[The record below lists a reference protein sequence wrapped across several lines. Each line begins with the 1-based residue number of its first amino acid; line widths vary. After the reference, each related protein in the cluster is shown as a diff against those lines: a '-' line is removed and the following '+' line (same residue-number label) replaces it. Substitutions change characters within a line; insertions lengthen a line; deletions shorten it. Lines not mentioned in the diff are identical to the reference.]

1 MGAAD
6 RVSIDRDV
14 AHVTCLGCGCS
25 CDDIHVIVRS
35 GRIAEAAH
43 ACALGVEW
51 FGDGVVPQRSIHAGR
66 DVSVEAAV
74 KAGGELLARAN
85 RPLVYLATDISWET
99 QREAVALADALH
111 ARLDTVTSATARE
124 SILAA
129 QEYGRASAT
138 LGEIRNRADVVV
150 FWGVDPA
157 LHYPRYSSRY
167 ALEPAGMHVPAGR
180 RSRTVVAVDIDGVPN
195 GRGPEDADRRVRVT
209 AADEVATLTAIAAI
223 ASGRVTNGRAST
235 SQTPPWRVAREL
247 APILVAARYAVI
259 VADAERDHAAGA
271 PRDPARAS
279 ALVVLAQT
287 LNGPTRGALST
298 LRAGGNRS
306 GADAVLTWQTG
317 YPIAMDFG
325 RGYPRYRPHDGTA
338 SACLARGD
346 VDALAIVGA
355 PASLTADLRAAMSG
369 VASVVIGPRASES
382 VFAERGI
389 AIDTGVAGI
398 HEDGTAVRMDEVPL
412 DLRSVLPGP
421 RAAAPLVRAL
431 REASSR

>member
-1 MGAAD
+1 MS
-6 RVSIDRDV
+6 VDRDL

-25 CDDIHVIVRS
+25 CDDIHVVVRS
-35 GRIAEAAH
+35 GKIAEATH
-43 ACALGVEW
+43 ACPLGVEW
-51 FGDGVVPQRSIHAGR
+51 FGDGVVPQRSLQAGR
-66 DVSVEAAV
+66 DVSVEAAIQ
-74 KAGGELLARAN
+74 AAGELLARAN
-85 RPLVYLATDISWET
+85 RPLVYLAPDISLET

-129 QEYGRASAT
+129 QECGRASAT
-138 LGEIRNRADVVV
+138 LGEIRNRADVVI

-157 LHYPRYSSRY
+157 LRYPRYASRY
-167 ALEPAGMHVPAGR
+167 APEPAGMHVPGGR
-180 RSRTVVAVDIDGVPN
+180 RSRTVIAVDIDGVAN
-195 GRGPEDADRRVRVT
+195 GRGPEDADRRVSVT

-223 ASGRVTNGRAST
+223 ASGRVTNERAPA
-235 SQTPPWRVAREL
+235 SQTPPWQLAREL

-259 VADAERDHAAGA
+259 VADAELDDAAGA
-271 PRDPARAS
+271 RRDPARAS
-279 ALVVLAQT
+279 ALVMLAQT
-287 LNGPTRGALST
+287 LNGPTRAALST

-317 YPIAMDFG
+317 YPIAADFG

-338 SACLARGD
+338 GACLSRGD

-355 PASLTADLRAAMSG
+355 PASLTSDLRVTMSG

-389 AIDTGVAGI
+389 VIDTGVAGI
-398 HEDGTAVRMDEVPL
+398 HEDGTAVRMDEVAL
-412 DLRSVLPGP
+412 GLRGVLPGP

-431 REASSR
+431 REASAR

>member
-1 MGAAD
+1 
-6 RVSIDRDV
+6 VSINRDV
-14 AHVTCLGCGCS
+14 THVTCLGCGCT

-51 FGDGVVPQRSIHAGR
+51 FGDGVVPQRSVHAGR
-66 DVSVEAAV
+66 DVSVEAAI
-74 KAGGELLARAN
+74 KAAGELLARAN
-85 RPLVYLATDISWET
+85 RPLVYLAPDISWET

-129 QEYGRASAT
+129 QECGRASAT

-150 FWGVDPA
+150 FWGVDPV
-157 LHYPRYSSRY
+157 LRYPRYSSRY
-167 ALEPAGMHVPAGR
+167 APEPAGMHVPEGR
-180 RSRTVVAVDIDGVPN
+180 RSRTVIAVDIEGVPN
-195 GRGPEDADRRVRVT
+195 GRGPEDADRRVGIT
-209 AADEVATLTAIAAI
+209 AADEVATLTAIAAL

-235 SQTPPWRVAREL
+235 SQAPPWQLAREL

-259 VADAERDHAAGA
+259 VADAERDELAGA
-271 PRDPARAS
+271 GRDPARAS
-279 ALVVLAQT
+279 ALVRLAQT

-338 SACLARGD
+338 GACLSRGE

-355 PASLTADLRAAMSG
+355 PASLTSDLRLTMSG

-389 AIDTGVAGI
+389 VIDTGVAGI
-398 HEDGTAVRMDEVPL
+398 HEDGTAVRMDEVAL
-412 DLRSVLPGP
+412 GLRGVLPGP

-431 REASSR
+431 REASAR

>member
-1 MGAAD
+1 
-6 RVSIDRDV
+6 VSTNRDV
-14 AHVTCLGCGCS
+14 THATCLGCGCT

-35 GRIAEAAH
+35 GRIAEAEH

-51 FGDGVVPQRSIHAGR
+51 FGDGVVPQRSVHAGR
-66 DVSVEAAV
+66 DVSVEAAI
-74 KAGGELLARAN
+74 AAAGELLARAT
-85 RPLVYLATDISWET
+85 RPLVYLAPDITWET

-111 ARLDTVTSATARE
+111 ARLDSVTSATARD

-150 FWGVDPA
+150 FWGVDPS
-157 LHYPRYSSRY
+157 LRYPRYSSRY
-167 ALEPAGMHVPAGR
+167 APEPAGMHVPAGR
-180 RSRTVVAVDIDGVPN
+180 RSRTVIAVDIDGVPN
-195 GRGPEDADRRVRVT
+195 GRGPEDADRRVRLT

-223 ASGRVTNGRAST
+223 ASGRVTNERAST
-235 SQTPPWRVAREL
+235 SQAPAWQFAREL
-247 APILVAARYAVI
+247 APILVAARYVVI
-259 VADAERDHAAGA
+259 VADAERDAAAGTH
-271 PRDPARAS
+271 RDPVRAS
-279 ALVVLAQT
+279 ALVTLAQT

-317 YPIAMDFG
+317 YPTAVDFG
-325 RGYPRYRPHDGTA
+325 SGYPRYRPHDGTA
-338 SACLARGD
+338 SACLSRGD

-355 PASLTADLRAAMSG
+355 PAGLTSDLRVTMSG

-389 AIDTGVAGI
+389 VIDTGVAGI
-398 HEDGTAVRMDEVPL
+398 HEDGTAVRMDEVAL
-412 DLRSVLPGP
+412 GLRSVLPGP

-431 REASSR
+431 REASAR

>member
-1 MGAAD
+1 
-6 RVSIDRDV
+6 VSIDRDV

-43 ACALGVEW
+43 ACTLGVEW

-66 DVSVEAAV
+66 DVSVEAAIQ
-74 KAGGELLARAN
+74 AAGELLARAN
-85 RPLVYLATDISWET
+85 RPLVYLAPDISWET

-129 QEYGRASAT
+129 QECGRASAT

-157 LHYPRYSSRY
+157 LRYPRYSSRY
-167 ALEPAGMHVPAGR
+167 APEPEGMHVPNGR
-180 RSRTVVAVDIDGVPN
+180 RSRTVIAVDIDGVPN
-195 GRGPEDADRRVRVT
+195 GRGPEDADRRVRLT

-223 ASGRVTNGRAST
+223 VSGRVTDGRGPT
-235 SQTPPWRVAREL
+235 SQSPPWQLAREL
-247 APILVAARYAVI
+247 APILVAARYAVV
-259 VADAERDHAAGA
+259 VADAERDEGAGER
-271 PRDPARAS
+271 RDPARAS
-279 ALVVLAQT
+279 ALVMLAQA
-287 LNGPTRGALST
+287 LNGPARAALST
-298 LRAGGNRS
+298 LRAGGNRA

-325 RGYPRYRPHDGTA
+325 HGYPRYRPHDGTA
-338 SACLARGD
+338 AACFSRGE

-355 PASLTADLRAAMSG
+355 PAGVTPDLRVAMSG
-369 VASVVIGPRASES
+369 VATVVVGPRASES

-389 AIDTGVAGI
+389 VIDTGVAGI
-398 HEDGTAVRMDEVPL
+398 HEDGTAVRMDDVA
-412 DLRSVLPGP
+412 LRLRGVLPGP

-431 REASSR
+431 REASAR

>member
-1 MGAAD
+1 MT
-6 RVSIDRDV
+6 IDRDV

-35 GRIAEAAH
+35 GRIVEAAH

-51 FGDGVVPQRSIHAGR
+51 FGDGVVPQRSMHAGR
-66 DVSVEAAV
+66 DVSVEAAI
-74 KAGGELLARAN
+74 KAAGELLARAN
-85 RPLVYLATDISWET
+85 RPLVYLAPDISWET

-111 ARLDTVTSATARE
+111 ARLDSVTSATARE

-129 QEYGRASAT
+129 QESGRASAT
-138 LGEIRNRADVVV
+138 LGEIRNRADVVM

-157 LHYPRYSSRY
+157 LRYPRFSSRY
-167 ALEPAGMHVPAGR
+167 APEPVGMHVPGGR
-180 RSRTVVAVDIDGVPN
+180 RSRTVIAVDIDGVPN
-195 GRGPEDADRRVRVT
+195 GRGPEDADRRVRLT

-223 ASGRVTNGRAST
+223 ASGRVTNERAST
-235 SQTPPWRVAREL
+235 SQGPPWQLAREL

-259 VADAERDHAAGA
+259 VADAERDDAAA
-271 PRDPARAS
+271 ARRDPARAS
-279 ALVVLAQT
+279 ALATLAQV

-298 LRAGGNRS
+298 LRGGGNRS

-325 RGYPRYRPHDGTA
+325 HGYPRYRPHDGTA
-338 SACLARGD
+338 GACLSRGD

-355 PASLTADLRAAMSG
+355 PARLTPDLRDTMSG

-389 AIDTGVAGI
+389 VIDTGVAGI
-398 HEDGTAVRMDEVPL
+398 HEDGTAVRMDDVAL
-412 DLRSVLPGP
+412 GLRSVLPGP

-431 REASSR
+431 REASAR

>member
-1 MGAAD
+1 
-6 RVSIDRDV
+6 VSIDRDV

-43 ACALGVEW
+43 ACALGVAW

-66 DVSVEAAV
+66 DVSVEAAIQ
-74 KAGGELLARAN
+74 ARAN
-85 RPLVYLATDISWET
+85 RPLVYLASDISWET
-99 QREAVALADALH
+99 QREAVGLADALH
-111 ARLDTVTSATARE
+111 ARLDSVTSATARE

-129 QEYGRASAT
+129 QQSGRASAT

-157 LHYPRYSSRY
+157 LRYPRYWSRY
-167 ALEPAGMHVPAGR
+167 APEPEGMHVPGGR
-180 RSRTVVAVDIDGVPN
+180 RSRTVIAVDIDGAPN
-195 GRGPEDADRRVRVT
+195 GRGPEDADRRVRLT
-209 AADEVATLTAIAAI
+209 AADEVATLTAMAAI
-223 ASGRVTNGRAST
+223 ASGRVTDGRAST
-235 SQTPPWRVAREL
+235 SQAPPWQLAREL

-259 VADAERDHAAGA
+259 VADAERDDAAGA
-271 PRDPARAS
+271 RPDPARAS
-279 ALVVLAQT
+279 ALVMLAQT
-287 LNGPTRGALST
+287 LNGPTRAALST
-298 LRAGGNRS
+298 LRGGGNRS

-317 YPIAMDFG
+317 YPIALDFG
-325 RGYPRYRPHDGTA
+325 RGYPRYQPHDGTA
-338 SACLARGD
+338 GACLSRGD

-355 PASLTADLRAAMSG
+355 PASLTPDLRAAMTR

-389 AIDTGVAGI
+389 VIDTGVAGI
-398 HEDGTAVRMDEVPL
+398 HEDGTAVRMDDVAL
-412 DLRSVLPGP
+412 GLRGVLPGP

-431 REASSR
+431 REASAR

>member
-1 MGAAD
+1 M
-6 RVSIDRDV
+6 SIDRDV
-14 AHVTCLGCGCS
+14 AHVTCLGCGCA
-25 CDDIHVIVRS
+25 CDDIHVVVRS
-35 GRIAEAAH
+35 GKIAEATN
-43 ACALGVEW
+43 ACMLGVEW
-51 FGDGVVPQRSIHAGR
+51 FGDGAVPQRSIHAGR
-66 DVSVEAAV
+66 EVSVEAAIQ
-74 KAGGELLARAN
+74 AAGELLARAN
-85 RPLVYLATDISWET
+85 RPLVYLAPDISWET

-111 ARLDTVTSATARE
+111 ARLDSVTSATARD

-157 LHYPRYSSRY
+157 VRYPRYSSRY
-167 ALEPAGMHVPAGR
+167 APEPAGMHVPGGR

-195 GRGPEDADRRVRVT
+195 GRGPEDADRRVRLT

-223 ASGRVTNGRAST
+223 ASGRVSNGPAST
-235 SQTPPWRVAREL
+235 SRTPPWQLAREL
-247 APILVAARYAVI
+247 APILMAARYAVI
-259 VADAERDHAAGA
+259 VADAEREDAAIA
-271 PRDPARAS
+271 RRDPARAG
-279 ALVVLAQT
+279 ALVRLAQT

-325 RGYPRYRPHDGTA
+325 RGYPRYQPHDGTA
-338 SACLARGD
+338 GACLSRGD
-346 VDALAIVGA
+346 VDAVAIVGA
-355 PASLTADLRAAMSG
+355 PARLTSDLRVTMSG

-389 AIDTGVAGI
+389 VIDTGVAGI
-398 HEDGTAVRMDEVPL
+398 HEEGTAVRMDDVAL
-412 DLRSVLPGP
+412 GLRGVLPGP

-431 REASSR
+431 REASAR

>member
-1 MGAAD
+1 
-6 RVSIDRDV
+6 VSINRDV
-14 AHVTCLGCGCS
+14 THVTCLGCGCT

-51 FGDGVVPQRSIHAGR
+51 FGDGVVPQRSVHAGR
-66 DVSVEAAV
+66 DVGVDAAIR
-74 KAGGELLARAN
+74 AAGELLARAN
-85 RPLVYLATDISWET
+85 RPLVYLAPDISWET
-99 QREAVALADALH
+99 QREAVALADVLR
-111 ARLDTVTSATARE
+111 ARLDSVTSATARE

-157 LHYPRYSSRY
+157 LRYPRYSTRY
-167 ALEPAGMHVPAGR
+167 APEPAGMHVPDGR
-180 RSRTVVAVDIDGVPN
+180 RSRTVIAVDIDGVPN
-195 GRGPEDADRRVRVT
+195 GRGPEDADRRVRLP

-223 ASGRVTNGRAST
+223 ASGRVTNERAST
-235 SQTPPWRVAREL
+235 SQTPWQLAREL
-247 APILVAARYAVI
+247 APILMAARYVVI
-259 VADAERDHAAGA
+259 VADAERDDAAGA
-271 PRDPARAS
+271 RRDPARAS
-279 ALVVLAQT
+279 ALVTLAQT

-317 YPIAMDFG
+317 YPIGVDFG
-325 RGYPRYRPHDGTA
+325 PGYPRYRPHDGTA
-338 SACLARGD
+338 GACLSRGE

-355 PASLTADLRAAMSG
+355 VASLTSDLRVTMSS

-382 VFAERGI
+382 VFADRGI
-389 AIDTGVAGI
+389 VIDTGVAGI
-398 HEDGTAVRMDEVPL
+398 HEDGTAVRMDDVAL
-412 DLRSVLPGP
+412 GLRSVLPGP

-431 REASSR
+431 REASAR

>member
-1 MGAAD
+1 
-6 RVSIDRDV
+6 VSIDRDV

-25 CDDIHVIVRS
+25 CDDIHVLVRS
-35 GRIAEAAH
+35 GRIAEAVH

-66 DVSVEAAV
+66 EVSVDAAIQ
-74 KAGGELLARAN
+74 AAGELLARAN
-85 RPLVYLATDISWET
+85 RPLVYLAPDISWET
-99 QREAVALADALH
+99 QREAVALADALR
-111 ARLDTVTSATARE
+111 ARLDSVTSATARE

-129 QEYGRASAT
+129 QECGRASAT
-138 LGEIRNRADVVV
+138 LGEVRNRADVVV
-150 FWGVDPA
+150 FWGVDPSIR
-157 LHYPRYSSRY
+157 YPRYASRY
-167 ALEPAGMHVPAGR
+167 APEPAGMHVLGGR
-180 RSRTVVAVDIDGVPN
+180 RSRTVIAVDIDGVPN
-195 GRGPEDADRRVRVT
+195 GRGPEDADRRVRLT
-209 AADEVATLTAIAAI
+209 AADEVATLTALAAL
-223 ASGRVTNGRAST
+223 ASGRVTNARASM
-235 SQTPPWRVAREL
+235 SQSPPWQLAREL

-259 VADAERDHAAGA
+259 VADAEGDDAAGA
-271 PRDPARAS
+271 RRDPARAS

-306 GADAVLTWQTG
+306 GADAVFTWQTG
-317 YPIAMDFG
+317 YPIALDFG

-338 SACLARGD
+338 GACLSRGD

-355 PASLTADLRAAMSG
+355 PASLTPDLRVTMSG

-389 AIDTGVAGI
+389 VIDTGVAGI
-398 HEDGTAVRMDEVPL
+398 HEDGTAVRMDDVAL
-412 DLRSVLPGP
+412 GLRSVLPGP

-431 REASSR
+431 REASAR